1 MDNVLRASKSEKG
14 VIVHESGDG
23 ESRREYITIRGAI
36 SWPIFGENVPGYYLI
51 LGEEYV
57 RHFEGQ
63 EQRGKLY
70 LLSEFVAPDIR
81 MSLDT
86 FFSRIVNDAS
96 HLMCNTNTFY
106 AVKES
111 KGEDCDGY
119 ATALQKFAYGKR
131 TSINIEQPPLVDT
144 PDIGMHYIKSWA
156 ERGLLSLP
164 KESLVHNQ
172 LRAWEPENIKQV
184 ILSFAAVNALRFVIC
199 GLEVNVPTITSSD
212 WRKKIRKGTW
222 RSA

>member
-1 MDNVLRASKSEKG
+1 MDIILRASKTKNG
-14 VIVHESGDG
+14 VIVHELGDG
-23 ESRREYITIRGAI
+23 ETRREYITIRGAI

-51 LGEEYV
+51 LGEEHV

-70 LLSEFVAPDIR
+70 LLSEFAAPDIR

-86 FFSRIVNDAS
+86 FFSRIVNDTTR
-96 HLMCNTNTFY
+96 LMCNTFY
-106 AVKES
+106 AIKES

-172 LRAWEPENIKQV
+172 LRAWEPENIKPAL
-184 ILSFAAVNALRFVIC
+184 LSFAAVNALRFVIC
-199 GLEVNVPTITSSD
+199 GLEANVPTITSSD
-212 WRKKIRKGTW
+212 WRKKVRKGTW
-222 RSA
+222 RSV

>member
-1 MDNVLRASKSEKG
+1 MDNILRASKAKNG
-14 VIVHESGDG
+14 VIVHELGDG
-23 ESRREYITIRGAI
+23 ETRREYITIRGAI
-36 SWPIFGENVPGYYLI
+36 SWPIFGENVPGYFLI

-70 LLSEFVAPDIR
+70 LLSELAAPDIR

-86 FFSRIVNDAS
+86 FFSRIVNDAAR
-96 HLMCNTNTFY
+96 LMCNTFY
-106 AVKES
+106 AIKES

-119 ATALQKFAYGKR
+119 PAAFQKFAYGKII
-131 TSINIEQPPLVDT
+131 SCSIEQPPWADT

-164 KESLVHNQ
+164 KGSLVHDQ
-172 LRAWEPENIKQV
+172 LRAWEPENIKQT
-184 ILSFAAVNALRFVIC
+184 ILTFAAVNALRFVIC
-199 GLEVNVPTITSSD
+199 GLEANVPTITSSD
-212 WRKKIRKGTW
+212 WRKKVPRGTW
-222 RSA
+222 QSA